1 MPCPCLKYIDRSG
14 VGSNSFKTRSTMA
27 RRERLEQSNPTRV
40 RRYFSEGFRKD
51 RVREIE
57 RGLSTVREVC
67 KAHGVSDAAVY
78 KWLDKYSNTRKKA
91 VVQVVEAK
99 SATRKV
105 MQLKQQVQELHAA
118 VGEKQM
124 QVEFLEKLIELA
136 NEQYGIDLKK
146 STGTRP
152 FSGSGPTVKPGKAT
166 AR

>member
-1 MPCPCLKYIDRSG
+1 
-14 VGSNSFKTRSTMA
+14 MA
-27 RRERLEQSNPTRV
+27 QREQLRPSAPVRV

-57 RGLSTVREVC
+57 RGQSTVREVC

-78 KWLDKYSNTRKKA
+78 KWLDKYSSTRKKA

-105 MQLKQQVQELHAA
+105 ILLQEQVKELLSN

-124 QVEFLEKLIELA
+124 QIEFLEKMIELA

-146 STGTRP
+146 NTGMKP
-152 FSGSGPTVKPGKAT
+152 CCGSGPTVKPGKNSAQ
-166 AR
+166 

>member
-1 MPCPCLKYIDRSG
+1 
-14 VGSNSFKTRSTMA
+14 
-27 RRERLEQSNPTRV
+27 
-40 RRYFSEGFRKD
+40 
-51 RVREIE
+51 
-57 RGLSTVREVC
+57 
-67 KAHGVSDAAVY
+67 VSDAAVY